1 MHAEAAIVIQ
11 REVRAFQQR
20 AAKQQFLAEGGG
32 GAKGMHTQAQK
43 AMKNGAYEDAA
54 KHLFSAYSLERT
66 AREGAEKKLHQ
77 ERAEL
82 QKQISEL
89 RQQNDGEIDS

>member
-1 MHAEAAIVIQ
+1 VHAEAAIVIQ
-11 REVRAFQQR
+11 RELRAKNNR
-20 AAKQQFLAEGGG
+20 KAKLLFLAEGGG

-89 RQQNDGEIDS
+89 RKQNDGEAD